1 MLEFNVSREQKYLG
15 IDFGANKIGL
25 ALADLQT
32 KIATPYKIL
41 IKEKDPIAKIKEI
54 CQQENI
60 EKIIV
65 GLPIGLKG
73 VNSEQYKKVAD
84 FINKLKQEIKIEIIE
99 QDEKMT
105 SIYAQKLMRETKY
118 KKSDDDVAAM
128 LILQSYLDEQR
139 LKQ

>member
-1 MLEFNVSREQKYLG
+1 MEKLLG
-15 IDFGANKIGL
+15 IDHGEKKVGL
-25 ALADLQT
+25 AMADTET

-65 GLPIGLKG
+65 GLPIGLRG

-84 FINKLKQEIKIEIIE
+84 FIIKLKQEIKLEIIE

-105 SIYAQKLMRETKY
+105 SIYAQKLMRETKTR
-118 KKSDDDVAAM
+118 KPDDAVAAM
-128 LILQSYLDEQR
+128 LILQSYLDEK
-139 LKQ
+139 L

>member
-1 MLEFNVSREQKYLG
+1 MIAEQKYLG